1 MIVNM
6 AQGATEEQIN
16 HVVERIRECGCQAH
30 LSRGEERTVIGV
42 VGRSEQHQS
51 ELEALLAAPGVEEI
65 IRITHPFKLASRN
78 FRPEGSIIELGKGVS
93 IGGTEVIVAA
103 RALRGGVGG
112 TN

>member
-42 VGRSEQHQS
+42 VGRSAQHQS
-51 ELEALLAAPGVEEI
+51 ELEALLGAPGVEEI
-65 IRITHPFKLASRN
+65 IRITSSLQAGLAEFPAGR
-78 FRPEGSIIELGKGVS
+78 LDH
-93 IGGTEVIVAA
+93 
-103 RALRGGVGG
+103 
-112 TN
+112 